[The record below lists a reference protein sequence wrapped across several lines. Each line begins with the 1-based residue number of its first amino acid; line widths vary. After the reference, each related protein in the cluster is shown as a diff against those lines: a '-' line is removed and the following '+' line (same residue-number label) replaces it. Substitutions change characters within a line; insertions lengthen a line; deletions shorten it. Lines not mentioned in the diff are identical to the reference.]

1 MNCCSDRHSQRYL
14 EENPGDI
21 VTYWENLND
30 NRLGKPKEEKES
42 KKDNEVA
49 TPKIISI
56 KVIASL
62 NIVFARDHATPRLC
76 AE

>member
-1 MNCCSDRHSQRYL
+1 V
-14 EENPGDI
+14 NPRDI
-21 VTYWENLND
+21 VTYWENLDD
-30 NRLGKPKEEKES
+30 NRLRKPKEEKER

-49 TPKIISI
+49 TPKIIRI

-62 NIVFARDHATPRLC
+62 DIVFSRDHATPRLC